1 MILQKIEF
9 AIKVEWLDP
18 ENVDKQK
25 RRDDIKDRLLKL
37 FSHEFG
43 EATVDKHGVKIEVV
57 AVNGVRIVKD
67 REIRESPEVSSSD
80 KEQGVGQS
88 GQ

>member
-18 ENVDKQK
+18 ENVDEQK
-25 RRDDIKDRLLKL
+25 RKTAIKDRLLKM

-43 EATVDKHGVKIEVV
+43 EATTDKHGVKIEVI

-67 REIRESPEVSSSD
+67 REIKEPPEVSSSG
-80 KEQGVGQS
+80 KEQGVGRS